1 MRLPGAVLAVLGLVF
16 AAGCGDGKPAGGAP
30 AAAGGKTI
38 GVALRTRSHEFYK
51 DLEAGLVEQAAKE
64 HMTLVI
70 QSAEADS
77 SAQARQLEDLV
88 TRKVDAIVL
97 IPCESDTVAASLR
110 GAAQAKIPVF
120 TADIAAK
127 GADVVSHVASD
138 NFLGG
143 KLAGE
148 AMAKLLGGKGKVIVI
163 DHPSVSSVQDR
174 VRGFEEAIKAHPGIQ
189 IVGKPSSDGE
199 RVKAQAVM
207 EDSLTR
213 HADLAG
219 VFGINDDSALG
230 ALRAVEAAG
239 RTGISIIGYDATPEA
254 QAAIKRGS
262 ALKAD
267 VIQYPKQIGA
277 KTIAAIAAH
286 FAGGKV
292 EKITPVD
299 VGIVD
304 AESLSKK

>member
-1 MRLPGAVLAVLGLVF
+1 MKLATAVFALLAVAL
-16 AAGCGDGKPAGGAP
+16 AACGRSDEP
-30 AAAGGKTI
+30 AAATTAPGAKVV

-51 DLEAGLVEQAAKE
+51 DLEAGLVDGAARANLR
-64 HMTLVI
+64 LVI

-77 SAQARQLEDLV
+77 TAQARQLEDFV
-88 TRKVDAIVL
+88 TQKVDAIVL

-110 GAAQAKIPVF
+110 GAAAAKIPVF

-138 NFLGG
+138 NHQGG

-174 VRGFEEAIKAHPGIQ
+174 VRGFEEAVKEHPGIS

-207 EDSLTR
+207 EDALTR
-213 HADLAG
+213 TPDVAG

-230 ALRAVEAAG
+230 ALRAIEAAG
-239 RTGISIIGYDATPEA
+239 RKDVVVIGYDATPEA
-254 QAAIKRGS
+254 QAAIRRGS

-267 VIQYPKQIGA
+267 VVQYPKRIGEA
-277 KTIAAIAAH
+277 TIAAVASRL
-286 FAGGKV
+286 AGKPV
-292 EKITPVD
+292 DKLTPVE
-299 VGIVD
+299 VGLVD
-304 AESLSKK
+304 AESLAKAK